1 MKKGTKTSAVLDNL
15 LEGIETVVTS
25 VLLVI
30 CVFTFVF
37 KMVTVNGESMEDT
50 LYDGDKLLMWS
61 FFYTPK
67 NGDIIVVRSKILD
80 KYIVK
85 RVIAVSGQK
94 VTVDYENDKVY
105 VCDNDKEPTKEDI
118 LTEGYIKQADIK
130 DPETYFSEGHFD
142 KDNNRYVYTVPVG
155 YVFVMGDNRNASTDS
170 RALGLIDLND
180 VDGKVIF
187 RYASAKGGKIGFV

>member
-1 MKKGTKTSAVLDNL
+1 MKQGTKSSAVLDNF

-142 KDNNRYVYTVPVG
+142 KDNNRYWIFIRR
-155 YVFVMGDNRNASTDS
+155 YVSYDEI
-170 RALGLIDLND
+170 AL
-180 VDGKVIF
+180 VRCF
-187 RYASAKGGKIGFV
+187 RS